1 MAKRKVQWPKLT
13 KRTDPTGVFRLLQ
26 QVAKD
31 RFADPA
37 GIIQFRGKWPH
48 KRKAG
53 PGRRAADHSH
63 PTGTK
68 LLRRIIRHTKTEG
81 TAERNQYA
89 RLTGHHYAKHG
100 AAS

>member
-1 MAKRKVQWPKLT
+1 MDKQQKRQMVRLT
-13 KRTDPTGVFRLLQ
+13 KRTDPTGMFRLLQ

-31 RFADPA
+31 RHGDPA
-37 GIIQFRGKWPH
+37 GVIQGHGKWPH
-48 KRKAG
+48 TRKAG

-68 LLRRIIRHTKTEG
+68 MLRRIIRHTKTEG

-89 RLTGHHYAKHG
+89 RLTGHHYE
-100 AAS
+100 AAQS